1 MNEKIYSLWFLKKGS
16 IRNRVFRLILLG
28 SMTILVV
35 MGLLVVYGLYTM
47 NSVFMTQS
55 DQLSGTSA
63 GYIEDV
69 TSQQIT
75 GRLTDV
81 AKTRALAIE
90 TEIWGITND
99 TDYLAYGVENVI
111 KHPEYYARRTL
122 PDPRFQKIRPG
133 EVYIHQGGSLQAS
146 GVSPSLQQEIGI
158 MSNVA
163 SYIEPMAR
171 QYNQFESSIF
181 VGSKNGYIIASDNA
195 PGKEYI
201 NMTEEFLKTYEPT
214 ERGWYKNTQARGSI
228 TFNDIYVGA
237 DGYPSFTCS
246 APYEDKDGFA
256 GVVAIACSVKSISDI
271 IDSSLMG
278 KSGIS
283 FVLSDKGKIMLSTNH
298 EGLMN
303 DVDGKDLRKDSN
315 ESLADAVGKMIAG
328 ESGWQIVEL
337 EGQEYFLAYAPMQK
351 IKWSFGTIIAINE
364 VMTPVQTARQHI
376 VDQVGGFKDLM
387 TDQVMKFVLV
397 AIISIWS
404 ALVLLFNLTSWL
416 TNKFVEP
423 IKELTGGVR
432 EIATGNLEKKISIPT
447 GDELET
453 LANAFNNM
461 TDKLQNYMSHLTKVT
476 MEKEHIAT
484 ELAVATNIQESMLP
498 HIFPFAPEHTEF
510 DIYATMQAA
519 KEVGGDFYDFYMV
532 DDEHLL
538 VTIADVSGKGVP
550 AALFMVIAKT
560 MLKNSVLSMDSVK
573 SLADVMARTNDQLCQ
588 NNDAMMF
595 VTAFMGIL
603 NLTTGQFNY
612 INAGHNPPAL
622 YKADENRFEF
632 MPVARNFVMGG
643 MDNIEYKSQE
653 LTLQKGDR
661 LVLYTDGVTE
671 ALNDSKELFG
681 EERLLD
687 TLNKTKVNENS
698 AQNLLLELEQV
709 LNDYV
714 GNAEQSDDITML
726 ALVYNG
732 PEKA

>member
-1 MNEKIYSLWFLKKGS
+1 M
-16 IRNRVFRLILLG
+16 
-28 SMTILVV
+28 
-35 MGLLVVYGLYTM
+35 
-47 NSVFMTQS
+47 
-55 DQLSGTSA
+55 
-63 GYIEDV
+63 
-69 TSQQIT
+69 
-75 GRLTDV
+75 
-81 AKTRALAIE
+81 
-90 TEIWGITND
+90 
-99 TDYLAYGVENVI
+99 
-111 KHPEYYARRTL
+111 
-122 PDPRFQKIRPG
+122 
-133 EVYIHQGGSLQAS
+133 
-146 GVSPSLQQEIGI
+146 
-158 MSNVA
+158 
-163 SYIEPMAR
+163 
-171 QYNQFESSIF
+171 
-181 VGSKNGYIIASDNA
+181 
-195 PGKEYI
+195 
-201 NMTEEFLKTYEPT
+201 
-214 ERGWYKNTQARGSI
+214 
-228 TFNDIYVGA
+228 
-237 DGYPSFTCS
+237 
-246 APYEDKDGFA
+246 
-256 GVVAIACSVKSISDI
+256 
-271 IDSSLMG
+271 
-278 KSGIS
+278 
-283 FVLSDKGKIMLSTNH
+283 
-298 EGLMN
+298 
-303 DVDGKDLRKDSN
+303 
-315 ESLADAVGKMIAG
+315 
-328 ESGWQIVEL
+328 
-337 EGQEYFLAYAPMQK
+337 
-351 IKWSFGTIIAINE
+351 
-364 VMTPVQTARQHI
+364 
-376 VDQVGGFKDLM
+376 
-387 TDQVMKFVLV
+387 
-397 AIISIWS
+397 
-404 ALVLLFNLTSWL
+404 
-416 TNKFVEP
+416 
-423 IKELTGGVR
+423 
-432 EIATGNLEKKISIPT
+432 
-447 GDELET
+447 
-453 LANAFNNM
+453 ANAFNNM

-498 HIFPFAPEHTEF
+498 HIFPFAPERKEF

-519 KEVGGDFYDFYMV
+519 KEVGGDFYDFYLV

-622 YKADENRFEF
+622 YKASEKRFDYLPLE
-632 MPVARNFVMGG
+632 RNFVMGG
-643 MDNIEYKSQE
+643 MDHIKYKGQE

>member
-16 IRNRVFRLILLG
+16 IRNRIFRLILLG

-35 MGLLVVYGLYTM
+35 MGLLVAYGLYTM
-47 NSVFMTQS
+47 DSVFMTQS
-55 DQLSGTSA
+55 DQLTVTSA
-63 GYIEDV
+63 GYIENV

-81 AKTRALAIE
+81 AQTRALAIE
-90 TEIWGITND
+90 TELSGITND
-99 TDYLAYGVENVI
+99 TNYLAYGVESVI
-111 KHPEYYARRTL
+111 KNPEYFAERSL

-133 EVYIHQGGSLQAS
+133 EVYIHRGAKLQAS
-146 GVSPSLQQEIGI
+146 GVSPSLRHEIGI
-158 MSNVA
+158 MSNA
-163 SYIEPMAR
+163 LSYIAPMAK

-181 VGSKNGYIIASDNA
+181 IGSKNGYIIAADNA

-201 NMTEEFLKTYEPT
+201 NMTEEFLTTYEPT
-214 ERGWYKNTQARGSI
+214 ERGWYKNTKERGTI

-246 APYEDKDGFA
+246 APYEDNDGFA

-271 IDSSLMG
+271 LDNSLMG

-303 DVDGKDLRKDSN
+303 DVDGKDLRKDSSD
-315 ESLADAVGKMIAG
+315 SLGDAVEKMMSGA
-328 ESGWQIVEL
+328 SGWQIVEMD
-337 EGQEYFLAYAPMQK
+337 GQNYFLAYAPMK
-351 IKWSFGTIIAINE
+351 KLKWSFGTIIAINE
-364 VMTPVQTARQHI
+364 VMTPVQAARQHI
-376 VDQVGGFKDLM
+376 VDQVGSFKDM
-387 TDQVMKFVLV
+387 MNGQMVKFALV

-404 ALVLLFNLTSWL
+404 ALVLLFNITSWL
-416 TNKFVEP
+416 TNRFVEP
-423 IKELTGGVR
+423 IKELTDGVR
-432 EIATGNLEKKISIPT
+432 EIAAGNLEKKIAIPT
-447 GDELET
+447 RDELET

-461 TDKLQNYMSHLTKVT
+461 TDKLQNYMSNLTKVT

-498 HIFPFAPEHTEF
+498 HTFPFAPECEEF

-538 VTIADVSGKGVP
+538 ITIADVSGKGVP

-560 MLKNSVLSMDSVK
+560 MLKNSVISMDSEK
-573 SLADVMARTNDQLCQ
+573 DLAGVMSKTNDQLCQ

-603 NLTTGQFNY
+603 NLTTGKFNFV
-612 INAGHNPPAL
+612 NAGHNPPLIYRA
-622 YKADENRFEF
+622 KEKSFEY
-632 MPVARNFVMGG
+632 MKVDRNFVMGG
-643 MDNIEYKSQE
+643 MDGIDYSGQE
-653 LTLQKGDR
+653 LTLKKGDR

-671 ALNDSKELFG
+671 ALNESQELFG
-681 EERLLD
+681 EERLLEA
-687 TLNKTKVNENS
+687 LNKANAGEKTTKE
-698 AQNLLLELEQV
+698 LLMDLKKV

-714 GNAEQSDDITML
+714 GNAEQSDDMTML

-732 PEKA
+732 EVKA

>member
-28 SMTILVV
+28 SLTILVV
-35 MGLLVVYGLYTM
+35 MGLLVAYGLYTM

-90 TEIWGITND
+90 TEIWSITND
-99 TDYLAYGVENVI
+99 TNYLAYGVENVV
-111 KHPEYYARRTL
+111 KHPEFYAQRTL

-146 GVSPSLQQEIGI
+146 GVSPSLQHEIGI

-171 QYNQFESSIF
+171 QYNQFESSLF
-181 VGSKNGYIIASDNA
+181 VGSKNGYIIAADNA
-195 PGKEYI
+195 PGKDYI
-201 NMTEEFLKTYEPT
+201 NMTEDFLNAYEPT
-214 ERGWYKNTQARGSI
+214 ERSWYKNTQERGTI

-246 APYEDKDGFA
+246 APYEDNDGFA
-256 GVVAIACSVKSISDI
+256 GVVAIACSVKSVSDI
-271 IDSSLMG
+271 MDNSLMG

-303 DVDGKDLRKDSN
+303 DVDGKDLRKESN
-315 ESLADAVGKMIAG
+315 ESLANAVGKMISG

-337 EGQEYFLAYAPMQK
+337 DGQEYFLAYAPMQK

-376 VDQVGGFKDLM
+376 VGQVGEFKDMMNDQV
-387 TDQVMKFVLV
+387 VKFVLV

-404 ALVLLFNLTSWL
+404 TLILLFNLTSWL
-416 TNKFVEP
+416 TDKFVAP
-423 IKELTGGVR
+423 IKELTGGVG
-432 EIATGNLEKKISIPT
+432 EIAAGNLEKKISIPT

-498 HIFPFAPEHTEF
+498 HIFPFAPERKEF

-519 KEVGGDFYDFYMV
+519 KEVGGDFYDFYLM

-560 MLKNSVLSMDSVK
+560 MLKNSVLSMDNEK
-573 SLADVMARTNDQLCQ
+573 NLADVMARTNDQLCQ

-603 NLTTGQFNY
+603 NLTTGRFNY

-622 YKADENRFEF
+622 YKANENRFDYLSVE
-632 MPVARNFVMGG
+632 RNFVMGG
-643 MDNIEYKSQE
+643 MENIKYKGEE
-653 LTLQKGDR
+653 LTLCKGDR

-671 ALNDSKELFG
+671 ALNESSELFG

-687 TLNKTKVNENS
+687 TLNKTNSNENS

-714 GNAEQSDDITML
+714 GDAEQSDDITML
-726 ALVYNG
+726 ALLYNG
-732 PEKA
+732 PEQA

>member
-16 IRNRVFRLILLG
+16 IRNRIFRLILLG

-35 MGLLVVYGLYTM
+35 MGLLVAYGLYTM
-47 NSVFMTQS
+47 DSVFMTQS
-55 DQLSGTSA
+55 DQLTVTSA
-63 GYIEDV
+63 GYIENV

-81 AKTRALAIE
+81 AQTRALAIE
-90 TEIWGITND
+90 TELSGITND
-99 TDYLAYGVENVI
+99 TNYLAYGVESVI
-111 KHPEYYARRTL
+111 KNPEYFAERSL

-133 EVYIHQGGSLQAS
+133 EVYIHRGAKLQAS
-146 GVSPSLQQEIGI
+146 GVSPSLRHEIGI
-158 MSNVA
+158 MSNA
-163 SYIEPMAR
+163 LSYIAPMAK

-181 VGSKNGYIIASDNA
+181 IGSKNGYIIAADNA

-201 NMTEEFLKTYEPT
+201 NMTEEFLTTYEPT
-214 ERGWYKNTQARGSI
+214 ERGWYKNTKERGTI

-246 APYEDKDGFA
+246 APYEDNDGFA

-271 IDSSLMG
+271 LDNSLMG

-303 DVDGKDLRKDSN
+303 DVDGKDLRKDSSD
-315 ESLADAVGKMIAG
+315 SLSDAVEKMMSGA
-328 ESGWQIVEL
+328 SGWQIVEMD
-337 EGQEYFLAYAPMQK
+337 GQNYFLAYAPMK
-351 IKWSFGTIIAINE
+351 KLKWSFGTIIAINE

-376 VDQVGGFKDLM
+376 VDQVGSFKDM
-387 TDQVMKFVLV
+387 MNGQMVKFALV

-404 ALVLLFNLTSWL
+404 ALVLLFNITSWL
-416 TNKFVEP
+416 TNRFVEP
-423 IKELTGGVR
+423 IKELTDGVR
-432 EIATGNLEKKISIPT
+432 EIAAGNLEKKIAIPT
-447 GDELET
+447 RDELET

-461 TDKLQNYMSHLTKVT
+461 TDKLQNYMSNLTKVT

-498 HIFPFAPEHTEF
+498 HTFPFAPEHTEF

-519 KEVGGDFYDFYMV
+519 KEVGGDFYDFYLV

-560 MLKNSVLSMDSVK
+560 MLKNSVLSMEGERD
-573 SLADVMARTNDQLCQ
+573 LAAIMARTNDQLCQ

-603 NLTTGQFNY
+603 NLTTGKFNY
-612 INAGHNPPAL
+612 INAGHNPPVL
-622 YKADENRFEF
+622 YKANENRFDF

-653 LTLQKGDR
+653 LTLCKGDR

-671 ALNDSKELFG
+671 ALNYSEELFG

-687 TLNKTKVNENS
+687 TLNKTTKSENS
-698 AQNLLLELEQV
+698 AQKLLLKLEQV
-709 LNDYV
+709 LKNYV
-714 GNAEQSDDITML
+714 GHAEQSDDITML

-732 PEKA
+732 HEKA